1 MIDSK
6 TKDQIVAWMVELD
19 LPTIKFQTKDVA
31 KAFNVSDNMVRLFL
45 KQLDSRNLVT
55 YTELGM
61 GYILCEPTMDFYDF
75 HRMGGF
81 TAIEDGLL
89 KNIEKL
95 DLELKQLKSEF
106 PEKVAMFANAT
117 TILSAISSAATGMF
131 GYFFK

>member
-19 LPTIKFQTKDVA
+19 QPTIKFQTKDVA

-45 KQLDSRNLVT
+45 RQLDSRNLIT
-55 YTELGM
+55 YSELGM
-61 GYILCEPTMDFYDF
+61 GYVLCEPTMDFYDF

>member
-6 TKDQIVAWMVELD
+6 TKNQIVAWMVELD
-19 LPTIKFQTKDVA
+19 QPTIKFQTKDVA
-31 KAFNVSDNMVRLFL
+31 KAFNVSDNMVHLFL
-45 KQLDSRNLVT
+45 RQLDSRNLIT
-55 YTELGM
+55 YSELGM
-61 GYILCEPTMDFYDF
+61 GYVLCEPTMDFYDF

>member
-19 LPTIKFQTKDVA
+19 QPTIKFQTKDVA

-61 GYILCEPTMDFYDF
+61 GYVLCEPTMDFYDF

>member
-45 KQLDSRNLVT
+45 KQLDSRNLIT
-55 YTELGM
+55 YSELGM
-61 GYILCEPTMDFYDF
+61 GYVLCEPTMDFYDF

-89 KNIEKL
+89 KNIKKL

>member
-6 TKDQIVAWMVELD
+6 TKDLMIAWLVEQFD
-19 LPTIKFQTKDVA
+19 FSPKFPTQALA
-31 KAFNVSDNMVRLFL
+31 KQFNIPDNMVRLFL

-61 GYILCEPTMDFYDF
+61 GYVLCEPTMDFYDF

>member
-19 LPTIKFQTKDVA
+19 QPTIKFQTKDVA
-31 KAFNVSDNMVRLFL
+31 KAFNVSDNMVHLFL
-45 KQLDSRNLVT
+45 RQLDSRNLIT
-55 YTELGM
+55 YSELGM
-61 GYILCEPTMDFYDF
+61 GYVLCEPTMDFYDF

>member
-6 TKDQIVAWMVELD
+6 TKNQIVAWMVELD
-19 LPTIKFQTKDVA
+19 QPTIKFQTKDVA

-45 KQLDSRNLVT
+45 KQLDSRNLIT
-55 YTELGM
+55 YSELGM
-61 GYILCEPTMDFYDF
+61 GYVLCEPTMDFYDF

>member
-19 LPTIKFQTKDVA
+19 QPTIKFQTKGVA

-45 KQLDSRNLVT
+45 RQLDSRNLIT
-55 YTELGM
+55 YSELGM
-61 GYILCEPTMDFYDF
+61 GYVLCEPTMDFYDF

>member
-61 GYILCEPTMDFYDF
+61 GYVLCEPTMDFYDF

-106 PEKVAMFANAT
+106 PEKIATLANAT
-117 TILSAISSAATGMF
+117 SILSAIGSAVLNIVGF
-131 GYFFK
+131 SK

>member
-6 TKDQIVAWMVELD
+6 TKDQIVEWMVELD
-19 LPTIKFQTKDVA
+19 QPTIKFQTKDVA
-31 KAFNVSDNMVRLFL
+31 KAFNIPDNMVRLFL
-45 KQLDSRNLVT
+45 KQLDSRNLIT

-61 GYILCEPTMDFYDF
+61 GYVLCEPTMDFYDF
-75 HRMGGF
+75 HCMGGF

-117 TILSAISSAATGMF
+117 TILSAISSAATGTF